1 MSAPLP
7 DIARRL
13 AWLAAGLLAVT
24 LCIAAGLLIGSRL
37 GAPRDD
43 SAEAGFARD
52 MATHHAQAVDMSFV
66 VRDKSSDRD
75 LRTLASD
82 IIVTQSTQR
91 GMFMGWLQQWG
102 LPQAS
107 ARPRMAWMPG
117 HAHMVP
123 ATDGA
128 VVMHGMASDAEL
140 RSLRRRE
147 WRRRRNPISAVDDQA
162 SRRRHHHGPRRDGAL
177 GPSRTRADGEE
188 HRRGSASGDRPD
200 AGHAGGAR
208 RAAVGVDSRLSR
220 LSTRSARACRSRGS
234 KTQAAEIDQPISPMI
249 AIRQE

>member
-140 RSLRRRE
+140 RSLDDA
-147 WRRRRNPISAVDDQA
+147 NGVDAEIRFLQLMI
-162 SRRRHHHGPRRDGAL
+162 RHH
-177 GPSRTRADGEE
+177 E
-188 HRRGSASGDRPD
+188 
-200 AGHAGGAR
+200 GGIIM
-208 RAAVGVDSRLSR
+208 
-220 LSTRSARACRSRGS
+220 ARAVMARSDRHELAPMVKSIEEG
-234 KTQAAEIDQPISPMI
+234 QQAEIAQMRDMLAARGAQPLASIL
-249 AIRQE
+249 E